1 MPRAGLEPARPKTG
15 DFKSPASANSAT
27 RAISNIVELEFYQPV
42 ATELSYSVPRSPL
55 QKKHCGEAKTRAQWA
70 PAKRCG

>member
-27 RAISNIVELEFYQPV
+27 RAIIKYRR
-42 ATELSYSVPRSPL
+42 TWILSAGRDGTQLLSAEVTASKNALR
-55 QKKHCGEAKTRAQWA
+55 
-70 PAKRCG
+70 

>member
-42 ATELSYSVPRSPL
+42 ATELSYLSAEVTASKNALR
-55 QKKHCGEAKTRAQWA
+55 
-70 PAKRCG
+70 